1 MDPKKV
7 FGTLSK
13 VVGVVKEGAG
23 AAGGIANVVE
33 TVFDGKVRRAEK
45 TADGKVTRAEKTVE
59 IFEGVVKTCESVAK
73 SVCDICDSQS
83 KTKAEN
89 AQIYDNIKNKQK
101 ERELKLISAYKQF
114 EIDAKKAEAE
124 IKDMEMRNETARI
137 KVSNEHEK
145 EMGQLK
151 LQGDETKNK
160 HEESMQR
167 ERNHHEEEMYKIR
180 IEEKKA
186 DAEIRNTDAKTD
198 DIKEQT
204 RKFREFFDLL
214 IAYLKNELDFL
225 INMQKNAE
233 FSPENL
239 EMINQHRLQIFNEF
253 KALQQLTMQSEE

>member
-1 MDPKKV
+1 MDPKI
-7 FGTLSK
+7 FLDGLNIASK
-13 VVGVVKEGAG
+13 FVGVVKEGTG

-33 TVFDGKVRRAEK
+33 TIADGKVRKAEK
-45 TADGKVTRAEKTVE
+45 VAE
-59 IFEGVVKTCESVAK
+59 IAEGAVKTCVSVIK

-89 AQIYDNIKNKQK
+89 AQIYDNIKNDQK

-124 IKDMEMRNETARI
+124 IKDMDMRNETARI

-151 LQGDETKNK
+151 LQSDETKNK

-167 ERNHHEEEMYKIR
+167 ERNHHEEEMYRIR

-198 DIKEQT
+198 DIKEKT
-204 RKFREFFDLL
+204 KNRREFFDLL
-214 IAYLKNELDFL
+214 ITCLKNELDSL
-225 INMQKNAE
+225 INMQKNVE